1 MLLTLSLL
9 PVFPVHLDF
18 SVSSVLLALLAV
30 LEVDRERSLLASV
43 SPVIPEELQRQLK
56 GLDTSND
63 RMLRDD
69 IGSYAHE
76 VVGQPILVLQV
87 SPDLQSFPMT
97 VLSFGDVREAL
108 SPAGMCLD
116 KLAICLL
123 CGNHYSLLVPT
134 SDMRL
139 GFSEQAYPDPE
150 GSLKDLGHY
159 TVL

>member
-1 MLLTLSLL
+1 M
-9 PVFPVHLDF
+9 
-18 SVSSVLLALLAV
+18 AL
-30 LEVDRERSLLASV
+30 
-43 SPVIPEELQRQLK
+43 
-56 GLDTSND
+56 GTSND

-69 IGSYAHE
+69 IGSYAQE

-87 SPDLQSFPMT
+87 SPDLQSFPVT
-97 VLSFGDVREAL
+97 VLSLADVREAL

-116 KLAICLL
+116 KLAIYVL
-123 CGNHYSLLVPT
+123 CGNHHSLLVPT
-134 SDMRL
+134 SDMQL